1 MSGQLVRQSL
11 SAWAACSPYV
21 QGSFAKLG
29 NFVDKGQEFILTLT
43 EDPILVLYS
52 SDSTP
57 LSVQDN
63 YMRNV
68 TGMSRLCASVISV
81 SIDSCSA
88 SQRKQN
94 RHTCTY
100 RHTCIYLG
108 AYIHTYMDTHVS
120 I

>member
-1 MSGQLVRQSL
+1 MRPTQLSQNTLAIV
-11 SAWAACSPYV
+11 
-21 QGSFAKLG
+21 AKSVAFG
-29 NFVDKGQEFILTLT
+29 DK
-43 EDPILVLYS
+43 D
-52 SDSTP
+52 
-57 LSVQDN
+57 
-63 YMRNV
+63 V
-68 TGMSRLCASVISV
+68 TCLRTRRMESIVKDAKRDGDVAVVPSVISV
-81 SIDSCSA
+81 SIGSCSA